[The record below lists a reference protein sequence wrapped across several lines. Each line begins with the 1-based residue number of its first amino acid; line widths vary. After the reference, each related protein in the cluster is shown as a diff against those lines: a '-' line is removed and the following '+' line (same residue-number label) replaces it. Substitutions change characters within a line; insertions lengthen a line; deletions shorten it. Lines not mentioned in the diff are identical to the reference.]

1 MRTAHCAYA
10 KQRISV
16 QIASVLC
23 KNKPVKCMWKLL
35 KISFLF
41 QKLFHRAWCSVAKAV
56 CVLVRVCHLFLF
68 LIFLIFKNK
77 LVNNMKTG
85 MCTTVPSCTIP
96 SQKRIEAQVWK
107 QFEFWCEGVIFLIF
121 LKSRNKL
128 VKNMKTSN
136 VVQAVRDLSAVLTAL
151 P

>member
-1 MRTAHCAYA
+1 
-10 KQRISV
+10 
-16 QIASVLC
+16 
-23 KNKPVKCMWKLL
+23 
-35 KISFLF
+35 
-41 QKLFHRAWCSVAKAV
+41 
-56 CVLVRVCHLFLF
+56 
-68 LIFLIFKNK
+68 
-77 LVNNMKTG
+77 MKTG

-128 VKNMKTSN
+128 VKNMKASN
-136 VVQAVRDLSAVLTAL
+136 VVQAVRDLSATLTAL